1 MNACALVLEILSV
14 GRTAVEYNSGFHL
27 VTDSRHILPDTLW
40 QAIISG
46 ILV

>member
-27 VTDSRHILPDTLW
+27 VTDSHHILPDTLW

-46 ILV
+46 ILA